1 MRQLLHRNSKSL
13 STVEFGFSFSE
24 DWCDVETQDFLLGS
38 SKSSPNM
45 ELLGAFSTQHYLI
58 EE

>member
-1 MRQLLHRNSKSL
+1 MRQLLQRNSKSL
-13 STVEFGFSFSE
+13 STVEFGFSG
-24 DWCDVETQDFLLGS
+24 DWRDVETQDFLLGS
-38 SKSSPNM
+38 RKSFPNM